1 MNQAIELV
9 YYIYKSLLD
18 FLFNE
23 AAIVPGV
30 TLGWIMISVI
40 VFGILVSS
48 FIVVPKGV
56 FNTSVKAVRESEN
69 HGG

>member
-1 MNQAIELV
+1 MSQAIEFV
-9 YYIYKSLLD
+9 YYIYQSMLD
-18 FLFNE
+18 FLFND
-23 AAIVPGV
+23 AVIVQGV

-48 FIVVPKGV
+48 FIVVPKGA
-56 FNTSVKAVRESEN
+56 FNSSVKAVRESEK